1 MEKKL
6 ELLKWTT
13 KKVQVKELVPY
24 NYNPRKSTPE
34 RLARLKE
41 SFKKFDL
48 AEIPVANSDKTI
60 VAGHQ
65 RVKILMEL
73 GRGEEI
79 IDARFPNRMLTDQE
93 LKEYN
98 VTSNVPTGFWD
109 MDILEQCFQD
119 IDLDAL
125 GLDVDSIGADVI
137 DEQLQLS
144 EFENDFKAIDTAPE
158 YPIVAKYNEKYSA
171 IVIIATNTTDLTF
184 LQTVLDLNKEA
195 SYKSDRVGQTHVIT
209 ADKFQKLWEKK

>member
-1 MEKKL
+1 
-6 ELLKWTT
+6 
-13 KKVQVKELVPY
+13 
-24 NYNPRKSTPE
+24 
-34 RLARLKE
+34 
-41 SFKKFDL
+41 
-48 AEIPVANSDKTI
+48 
-60 VAGHQ
+60 
-65 RVKILMEL
+65 
-73 GRGEEI
+73 
-79 IDARFPNRMLTDQE
+79 
-93 LKEYN
+93 
-98 VTSNVPTGFWD
+98 